1 MEGIVLGLVV
11 EVSRNEENDCS
22 SSQTTETIGLLLASL
37 LVLAE
42 FGSSFL
48 PSPPLF
54 SIALPANECARFLP
68 TDRIL
73 KTSSGKRTRVYSSIA
88 IALWKWKS
96 VRKNTSLLKTQNV
109 GPRQSRS
116 SAIQKPTKL

>member
-42 FGSSFL
+42 L
-48 PSPPLF
+48 APLF
-54 SIALPANECARFLP
+54 TIAAVVFNCA
-68 TDRIL
+68 
-73 KTSSGKRTRVYSSIA
+73 SG
-88 IALWKWKS
+88 
-96 VRKNTSLLKTQNV
+96 Q
-109 GPRQSRS
+109 
-116 SAIQKPTKL
+116 